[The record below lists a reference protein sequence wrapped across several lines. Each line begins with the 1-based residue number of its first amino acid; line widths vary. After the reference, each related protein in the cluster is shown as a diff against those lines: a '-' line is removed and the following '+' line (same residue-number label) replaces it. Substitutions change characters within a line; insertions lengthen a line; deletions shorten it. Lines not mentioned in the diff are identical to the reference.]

1 MTEKKIKLERTA
13 KASLAKLPQLKI
25 TPFKG
30 TAMDW
35 VRFENMF
42 LTQINSRPI
51 SDREKFGYLLESVG
65 PKVRDKIANLRP
77 GTVGY
82 KTVWERLKKE
92 YGQTKVVVHTWMK
105 SSI

>member
-1 MTEKKIKLERTA
+1 MGRKVSS

-30 TAMDW
+30 TAADW

-51 SDREKFGYLLESVG
+51 SDENKFGYLLESVG
-65 PKVRDKIANLRP
+65 PKVRDRIANLKP

-82 KTVWERLKKE
+82 KTAWERLKSKCTE
-92 YGQTKVVVHTWMK
+92 K
-105 SSI
+105 SRKIGRLNETYL